1 MAVINFL
8 AITPL
13 LLTALSSIKSLMNL
27 MAIIN
32 PLKLFAI
39 PIFLGSFLILTF
51 NYFTLLVLPIIPLII
66 LPHLIICQLHRRV
79 IIRPLTFQRIPK
91 HRLI

>member
-13 LLTALSSIKSLMNL
+13 LLTALSSIKSLMYL

-51 NYFTLLVLPIIPLII
+51 N
-66 LPHLIICQLHRRV
+66 
-79 IIRPLTFQRIPK
+79 
-91 HRLI
+91 